1 MNKSWV
7 IDQNSEK
14 SVMRER
20 LYLSKMHSKFI
31 VNMICSFQDE
41 TYLYLCLELK
51 TGGDLRFH
59 LMNYYKAFNE
69 TQVKFLLACLLMG
82 IDHIH
87 SKNIIHR
94 DLKPENILLDGKGYA
109 FITDFNISCQSE
121 EINSLINISGTPAY
135 MAPESIFLNNQ
146 GFAIDFYSLG
156 IICYECLMGERPYD
170 GENRKDLKTLLKGY
184 KVFVHDNDDISEF
197 CQHLINGLLEKNP
210 AKRMGSI
217 GGASEI
223 KVNVFFDNFNWE
235 YLKSRKYVSPLKEV
249 VKYSKFKDA
258 VEPEL
263 FDKEYVNKPD
273 EIDEETNKRLLE
285 IVAHKNY
292 QNYFRQYTFF
302 SKKMIE
308 KRIENYRIKVEG
320 PKNYSC
326 QSMDDIHKPQSDSD
340 SSKKESK
347 KISNKD
353 TKKKSKN
360 ESKFSKTSK
369 KNEIRSLPSLNLS
382 NRRKIEQVQNYAHN
396 YIDRYTPFSQRLKY
410 NIRSNDDI
418 SLKNYYQYKLNKYQR
433 LLGELNNNIN
443 YPPLN
448 NGNDMYN
455 QVCKD
460 IQKKLYLEIF
470 GDQNLNLNEEPPKI
484 KKPGKPNQY
493 QINNYYPPKYMVNP
507 YNDRAREG
515 FFLPD
520 IKDHHHSQY
529 EKSSSSSY
537 LTNSLSSS
545 ELTSK
550 QKKTESKESQ
560 SKKSGSK
567 NSESKQTES
576 KKSGSK
582 NTESK
587 KSESKES
594 ESQKSESKKSKKSG
608 SSAYIE
614 DSN

>member
-1 MNKSWV
+1 M
-7 IDQNSEK
+7 
-14 SVMRER
+14 
-20 LYLSKMHSKFI
+20 
-31 VNMICSFQDE
+31 
-41 TYLYLCLELK
+41 
-51 TGGDLRFH
+51 
-59 LMNYYKAFNE
+59 
-69 TQVKFLLACLLMG
+69 
-82 IDHIH
+82 
-87 SKNIIHR
+87 
-94 DLKPENILLDGKGYA
+94 
-109 FITDFNISCQSE
+109 
-121 EINSLINISGTPAY
+121 
-135 MAPESIFLNNQ
+135 
-146 GFAIDFYSLG
+146 
-156 IICYECLMGERPYD
+156 
-170 GENRKDLKTLLKGY
+170 
-184 KVFVHDNDDISEF
+184 
-197 CQHLINGLLEKNP
+197 
-210 AKRMGSI
+210 
-217 GGASEI
+217 
-223 KVNVFFDNFNWE
+223 
-235 YLKSRKYVSPLKEV
+235 
-249 VKYSKFKDA
+249 
-258 VEPEL
+258 
-263 FDKEYVNKPD
+263 
-273 EIDEETNKRLLE
+273 
-285 IVAHKNY
+285 
-292 QNYFRQYTFF
+292 
-302 SKKMIE
+302 
-308 KRIENYRIKVEG
+308 
-320 PKNYSC
+320 
-326 QSMDDIHKPQSDSD
+326 
-340 SSKKESK
+340 
-347 KISNKD
+347 
-353 TKKKSKN
+353 
-360 ESKFSKTSK
+360 
-369 KNEIRSLPSLNLS
+369 EIRSLPSLNLS

-396 YIDRYTPFSQRLKY
+396 YIDRYAPFSQRLKY

-470 GDQNLNLNEEPPKI
+470 GDQNLNSNLNEEPPKI

-550 QKKTESKESQ
+550 QKKTDSKESQ

-567 NSESKQTES
+567 KSESKQSES

-582 NTESK
+582 KTESK